1 MVTERSVWASYPRDN
16 QNGVIRKFYSA
27 PFVFLTDTFTG
38 ESLCGGD
45 VGRGHSF
52 YEDVYI
58 FSASLSPDDTAE
70 V

>member
-1 MVTERSVWASYPRDN
+1 MWVE
-16 QNGVIRKFYSA
+16 FYST

-38 ESLCGGD
+38 KFLCGGD

-52 YEDVYI
+52 RNDV
-58 FSASLSPDDTAE
+58 